1 MRTSDRWECEPRGRS
16 LLNVNGKRAPS
27 KEPIMLPNIPKIAS
41 LYFLAVLGLL
51 CVFATS
57 VVAAKH
63 AKQRSH
69 TGTAKQKSVLP
80 AKQPPVISTDRTPTN
95 KNDCLAVAQALY
107 GQAETLA
114 KRTKKMIPREF
125 ARVASN
131 LDESCGEEDFNK
143 AWISIEWMNTCLEN
157 FAKDY
162 KLGFCSRNK
171 RYFCAIDAKSEGC
184 LQSQ

>member
-1 MRTSDRWECEPRGRS
+1 MRTRDRWEPRGAEFPQCQR
-16 LLNVNGKRAPS
+16 KRAPS

-57 VVAAKH
+57 AVAAKH
-63 AKQRSH
+63 AKHRSH
-69 TGTAKQKSVLP
+69 TATAKHKSVLP

-107 GQAETLA
+107 GRAETLS

-157 FAKDY
+157 FTKDY